1 MSLILILYQFS
12 ASNLSSFIPFDIVAN
27 EDEEEEETEKKIIM
41 KIMKNGKKQLFSIL
55 VKFFVGIIS
64 VAGLIQIGEN
74 KIYLSH
80 IFIVSVDSTRYL
92 DADVCVCV
100 RSVSIQN

>member
-1 MSLILILYQFS
+1 MEKNNYSRFS
-12 ASNLSSFIPFDIVAN
+12 SIFFFD
-27 EDEEEEETEKKIIM
+27 
-41 KIMKNGKKQLFSIL
+41 
-55 VKFFVGIIS
+55 IIS

-100 RSVSIQN
+100 CGVWVFKIDRMRIERSFTGATRPLERT